1 MKKIGLV
8 LIALGIALLIFVAY
22 NFIKDSNQVISPL
35 PEKEGVKVILITP
48 SN

>member
-1 MKKIGLV
+1 MKKLGFIF
-8 LIALGIALLIFVAY
+8 IAFGVALLIFVAF

-48 SN
+48 SH